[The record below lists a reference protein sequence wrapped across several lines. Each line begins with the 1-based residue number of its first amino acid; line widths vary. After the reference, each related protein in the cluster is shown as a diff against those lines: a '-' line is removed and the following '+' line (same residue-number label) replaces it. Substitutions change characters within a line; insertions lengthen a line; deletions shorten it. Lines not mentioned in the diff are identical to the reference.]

1 MGTPKPSPGAFHQ
14 KTGSRCFSQ
23 KAAPALRAAH
33 GSVLGSNRQRP
44 AVPGSAPASAAHPRG
59 ARNAY
64 RGMRKKQSPH
74 RSGRCR
80 PGRKGGGG
88 VLGKKKMGIAG
99 RGGWRKRWA
108 APPPPPP
115 APPLRRYTRLPAPPL
130 GRAGARARTWR
141 CGAAGGDRLQPV
153 YKGLGENGTTAA
165 AAAGSGRA
173 GSRPEARRGP
183 PPPPPLLLL
192 SLAATEARLPGCRPW
207 AALSPA
213 AAPSAAR

>member
-99 RGGWRKRWA
+99 GGGGGERGGQL
-108 APPPPPP
+108 PPPPPP

-183 PPPPPLLLL
+183 PPPPLLLL

>member
-88 VLGKKKMGIAG
+88 VLGKKKKGIAG

-108 APPPPPP
+108 APPPPP

-183 PPPPPLLLL
+183 PPPPLLLL

>member
-88 VLGKKKMGIAG
+88 GGCWEKKKMGIAG

-108 APPPPPP
+108 APPPPPAASA
-115 APPLRRYTRLPAPPL
+115 APPPL
-130 GRAGARARTWR
+130 HAVAG
-141 CGAAGGDRLQPV
+141 
-153 YKGLGENGTTAA
+153 
-165 AAAGSGRA
+165 AAAGAS
-173 GSRPEARRGP
+173 RGP
-183 PPPPPLLLL
+183 GAHMALR
-192 SLAATEARLPGCRPW
+192 SRRRRP
-207 AALSPA
+207 APA
-213 AAPSAAR
+213 GI